1 MPEIIDL
8 YDTYTL
14 LMAIQKIPKPT
25 FFLRDTF
32 FPRRDFSPTEHVQ
45 IDYRKQQR
53 LAAKFID
60 KNTGPQ
66 VIQRQGFDTR
76 DFIAPEVGG
85 SRVMT
90 VDDIIR
96 RYIGESPYTARRPV
110 DRAAEI
116 INTDLLELD
125 TFVGRAEEVMAA
137 QTLLTGAVNGYLPA
151 VGGDILVQINFAAA
165 LGQTINNITPSGP
178 WSAAGSPLT
187 DLKNAHYQ
195 VAQQS
200 TIWPNMVVMDPD
212 AFDIF
217 MNNAQVTKVF
227 QAYRGDTGSQIGLI
241 KPEMMNDSVY
251 FAGHLREPNLDIY
264 VYADWYINQ
273 AGVSVPF
280 LPSKTVIIGNNNS
293 SNLLYYGAITLWQG
307 DPSSG
312 SFETY
317 VDTPRVPRVFADIK
331 PSKRYLEMYS
341 RVLTVPQDL
350 TEWAVITVS

>member
-14 LMAIQKIPKPT
+14 LMAIQKIPKSN

-45 IDYRKQQR
+45 IDFRKQQR
-53 LAAKFID
+53 LAAKWVD
-60 KNTGPQ
+60 KNVGPQ
-66 VIQRQGFDTR
+66 VIERQGFDTR
-76 DFIAPEVGG
+76 DFIAPEIGG
-85 SRVMT
+85 TRILT

-96 RYIGESPYTARRPV
+96 RYIGEAPYTAKRPV

-125 TFVGRAEEVMAA
+125 TFVGRAEEVMAS
-137 QTLLTGAVNGYLPA
+137 QVLLTGAVNGYLPA

-165 LGQTINNITPSGP
+165 LGQSINNITPTGP
-178 WSAAGSPLT
+178 WSTTGDPIKDLT
-187 DLKNAHYQ
+187 NAHYQ

-200 TIWPNMVVMDPD
+200 TIWPNIVVMDPT
-212 AFDIF
+212 AANLF
-217 MNNAQVTKVF
+217 MENPQITKVV
-227 QAYRGDTGSQIGLI
+227 QAMRGDSGNQVAII
-241 KPEMMNDSVY
+241 KPDKINDSTY
-251 FAGHLREPNLDIY
+251 FLGHLREPSLDIY
-264 VYADWYINQ
+264 VYADWYINE
-273 AGVSVPF
+273 AGSSVPF
-280 LPSKTVIIGNNNS
+280 LPAGTVIVGNNNS

-307 DPSSG
+307 DPASG

-331 PSKRYLEMYS
+331 PSKRFLEMYS